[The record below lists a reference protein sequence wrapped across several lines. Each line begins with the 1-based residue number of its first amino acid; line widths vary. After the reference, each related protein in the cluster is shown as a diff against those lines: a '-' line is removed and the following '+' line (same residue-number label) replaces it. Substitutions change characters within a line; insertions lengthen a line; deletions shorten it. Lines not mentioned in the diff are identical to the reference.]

1 VDMRIYSQFHCLPSH
16 CLARQIVWEE
26 GGGGRVGWK
35 VWKARLSIQNFSNL
49 RAGQTVTFKS
59 PPGLTGC
66 GELSGRRCIRGVI
79 PGIYPRESIHG
90 IYSSQSL
97 Y

>member
-1 VDMRIYSQFHCLPSH
+1 
-16 CLARQIVWEE
+16 
-26 GGGGRVGWK
+26 VGWK

-66 GELSGRRCIRGVI
+66 GELSGRRLYPGESFLEYI
-79 PGIYPRESIHG
+79 PGSQFLEYTLGNHYIDCISWDPILNIFQVDIPVIYFW
-90 IYSSQSL
+90 
-97 Y
+97 